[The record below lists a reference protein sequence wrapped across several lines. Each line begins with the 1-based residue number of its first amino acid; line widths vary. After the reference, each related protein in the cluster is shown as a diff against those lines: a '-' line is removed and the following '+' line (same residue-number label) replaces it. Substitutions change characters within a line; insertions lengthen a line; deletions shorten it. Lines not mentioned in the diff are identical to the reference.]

1 MKVKP
6 KYLLLL
12 ASLAW
17 LIAGYNV
24 VRLGVLAYLASTA
37 YHTIFHYLGSVL
49 VFTVF
54 QIFIFGRLVKKHTKR
69 IQAYQ
74 DEKQYFW
81 KFFDCKSYII
91 MVIMMTG
98 GISLRAF
105 KLVPEA
111 LIAVFYTGLGASLFL
126 AGVLFGKEFIRS
138 SLCTHKP

>member
-17 LIAGYNV
+17 LLAGYNV
-24 VRLGVLAYLASTA
+24 VRLGILAYLASTA

-81 KFFDCKSYII
+81 KFFDRKSYII

-111 LIAVFYTGLGASLFL
+111 FIAVFYTGLGASLFL